1 MNKLKKIWFPLIA
14 IFLVFIF
21 TYMIVYF
28 QMQKKIKSELNT
40 QIEIA
45 MEIIKEKYP
54 EAKDEDIIDLL
65 KTPQGSISEKETD
78 NPIMTKYG
86 FEQNEIYNKI
96 LKEYNEQNLIL
107 FIVTIIAMF
116 FTLAIFINFYN
127 KKQNKKIKEIN
138 KYIDDISNNK
148 NYELKIKE
156 NTEDE
161 LSKLENELYK
171 ITILLKES
179 ADSSNTKSKNL
190 EKSLEDISHQI
201 KAPITSITI
210 MLDNI
215 EDNPDMDEKTKNDFI
230 KSISQ
235 QIELISNLVVTLLN
249 VAKFDSGTIKLI
261 NKEFEIGDLLND
273 VKNKLGVIADVK
285 QVEIEVNGDITAKVT
300 ADYRWQ
306 NEAIT
311 NIVKNAI
318 EHSRPNS
325 KVIIS
330 VEKTNVF
337 LQIKIQDFGEGISK
351 NDIKHIFERFYK
363 TNNSSRDSIGIGLN
377 FAKTI
382 IEKSGGIITVD
393 SIENKG
399 TTFTIKY
406 LQSNE

>member
-1 MNKLKKIWFPLIA
+1 MVTELNKLKKIWFPLIA

-148 NYELKIKE
+148 NYEL
-156 NTEDE
+156 N
-161 LSKLENELYK
+161 
-171 ITILLKES
+171 
-179 ADSSNTKSKNL
+179 
-190 EKSLEDISHQI
+190 
-201 KAPITSITI
+201 
-210 MLDNI
+210 
-215 EDNPDMDEKTKNDFI
+215 
-230 KSISQ
+230 
-235 QIELISNLVVTLLN
+235 
-249 VAKFDSGTIKLI
+249 
-261 NKEFEIGDLLND
+261 
-273 VKNKLGVIADVK
+273 
-285 QVEIEVNGDITAKVT
+285 
-300 ADYRWQ
+300 
-306 NEAIT
+306 
-311 NIVKNAI
+311 
-318 EHSRPNS
+318 
-325 KVIIS
+325 
-330 VEKTNVF
+330 
-337 LQIKIQDFGEGISK
+337 
-351 NDIKHIFERFYK
+351 
-363 TNNSSRDSIGIGLN
+363 
-377 FAKTI
+377 
-382 IEKSGGIITVD
+382 
-393 SIENKG
+393 
-399 TTFTIKY
+399 
-406 LQSNE
+406 